1 VTQRLGVVLSR
12 IKDTKFGFTSHC
24 NCWQI
29 SIFSAFGLS
38 ILDKYLFGD
47 YVVVRDPSVTQKTA
61 CDPNMAD
68 DDKITMATVKSAVAR
83 AAKGEEYEMTD
94 PQCPGLQLRVRGGAV
109 TFTVRSRLFGV
120 QKRWIVGDA
129 ETKPDVARE
138 RAGEVKGWCRRGQDP
153 EKLVTQF
160 TTGISI
166 AYQVRVA
173 GERPPPSWSWQKA
186 VDKFMEHILSLRS
199 GSTYDDY
206 ARTIGG
212 KNRSDPN
219 KRHAIVPE
227 LKRFVGRDVAAI
239 GREEIAETVAEVCKR
254 KHRLGVH
261 LKSVLGSMWS
271 FLGDDSRRRE
281 TSVPANLLL
290 RLKAPEQP
298 SVLRG
303 DPALLDALGLF
314 NDDDEDSRRDV
325 PTPLAM
331 GRAVAIARSGGMM
344 ERAALSVLLLAGSL
358 QRRRAV
364 IGSHRA
370 DFHMIGDGSDKN
382 AGVVWAI
389 PPYMRKRSNKRRA
402 HLNHDVVLVG
412 FAALA
417 ERRLDNLAVDQGYY
431 FPVRP
436 VRGKKTKNPHA
447 DPGFINHALQ
457 YMPGVDMSCH
467 SWRRGFASHGQRELG
482 FALEDIKLILDH
494 SEGAPPGDVTA
505 GNYALDPM
513 IAKKREIMLKWLG
526 WLELQVEAAIAE
538 DPSLLDA
545 EAVGGAIFRA
555 RYGVERWEQRLA
567 RTQKHGVGVLD
578 YPFAGKKKKKP
589 LMNLHVSQ

>member
-1 VTQRLGVVLSR
+1 
-12 IKDTKFGFTSHC
+12 
-24 NCWQI
+24 
-29 SIFSAFGLS
+29 
-38 ILDKYLFGD
+38 
-47 YVVVRDPSVTQKTA
+47 
-61 CDPNMAD
+61 MAKE
-68 DDKITMATVKSAVAR
+68 KITAQTVKSAVRR
-83 AAKGEEYEMTD
+83 AGDGDEYELTD
-94 PQCPGLQLRVRGGAV
+94 PQCPGLQLRVRGGTVTWAV
-109 TFTVRSRLFGV
+109 RARLFGK
-120 QKRWIVGDA
+120 QKRWIVGNA
-129 ETKPDVARE
+129 ETKPDVARA
-138 RAGEVKGWCRRGQDP
+138 RAGEIKSWCQRDQNP
-153 EKLVTQF
+153 EKLVIQF

-173 GERPPPSWSWQKA
+173 GARAPPSWGWQQA

-219 KRHAIVPE
+219 KRHAMVPE
-227 LKRFVGRDVAAI
+227 LKRFVGRDVASI

-254 KHRLGVH
+254 KYRLGVH

-290 RLKAPEQP
+290 RLKTPEQP
-298 SVLRG
+298 TVLRG
-303 DPALLDALGLF
+303 DPVTLDALSLF
-314 NDDDEDSRRDV
+314 KDDDEDPRRDV
-325 PTPLAM
+325 PPPIAM
-331 GRAVAIARSGGMM
+331 GRAVAIARSGGMK

-370 DFHMIGDGSDKN
+370 DFHTMGDWSNKSADI
-382 AGVVWAI
+382 VWAI

-402 HLNHDVVLVG
+402 HLNHDVVLVDW
-412 FAALA
+412 AASTVHQ
-417 ERRLDNLAVDQGYY
+417 LDYLAVNQGYY

-436 VRGKKTKNPHA
+436 TGKARTKNPHA

-482 FALEDIKLILDH
+482 FSLGDIKLILDH
-494 SEGAPPGDVTA
+494 SEGAPAGDVTA

-513 IAKKREIMLKWLG
+513 IAKKRQIMMKWIA
-526 WLELQVEAAIAE
+526 WLELQAKIAIAK
-538 DPSLLDA
+538 DPSLLDG
-545 EAVGGAIFRA
+545 EAVGVAIFRA
-555 RYGVERWEQRLA
+555 RYGEERWERRLS
-567 RTQKHGVGVLD
+567 RTRKHGVGVLD
-578 YPFAGKKKKKP
+578 YPYAGKKKKAA
-589 LMNLHVSQ
+589 